1 MILSNKGYRRQKTDR
16 RVSNE
21 CKDVVVL
28 DWQLRGVTPA
38 TQTVGSVKMY
48 ATALLQAVVAFTKIP
63 NAVVVSIVGNG
74 TV

>member
-28 DWQLRGVTPA
+28 DW
-38 TQTVGSVKMY
+38 
-48 ATALLQAVVAFTKIP
+48 
-63 NAVVVSIVGNG
+63 
-74 TV
+74 